1 MSSCGS
7 SIEANS
13 GAEREALRT
22 DDFDFDLPAELIAQ
36 TPAEPRDT
44 ARLLVL
50 NRESGRLDHRVFRE
64 LDQLLQ
70 PGDLLI
76 GNRSRVWPAR
86 LVGRRSDSGGRV
98 GALLLR
104 QAESGDGDWEALVR
118 PGRRLQPGTRVVFE
132 RAGRSVE
139 VEIRARLA
147 SGGRLLRVLGPTGNS
162 NLLDVGETPLPPY
175 IHGWSGDPERYQT
188 IYGDRPGSA
197 AAPTA
202 GLHFTSELLDRLMRR
217 GIGFDFVTLH
227 VGTDTFRPIRATMV
241 DEHEMHAEW
250 AEVPPAVLARV
261 AETRARGGKVI
272 AVGTTAVRGLESAA
286 VAAAGDGW
294 SGWTR
299 LFIRPGHRF
308 LLVDALITNFHLP
321 RSSLLLLV
329 SALVG
334 RESILSAYRE
344 AISRRYRFYSFG
356 DAMLLC

>member
-1 MSSCGS
+1 MSSSAS
-7 SIEANS
+7 SIEVS
-13 GAEREALRT
+13 DGAERATPRT
-22 DDFDFDLPAELIAQ
+22 DDFNFDLPSELIAQ

-50 NRESGRLDHRVFRE
+50 NHRSGGLDHRIFRE

-86 LVGRRSDSGGRV
+86 LVGRRSDTGGRV
-98 GALLLR
+98 GGLLLR
-104 QAESGDGDWEALVR
+104 HTESGDWEALVR

-147 SGGRLLRVLGPTGNS
+147 SGGRLLKVLGPPGTAD
-162 NLLDVGETPLPPY
+162 LLAVGETPLPPY
-175 IHGWSGDPERYQT
+175 IRGWSGDPERYQT
-188 IYGDRPGSA
+188 VYGDRPGSS

-202 GLHFTSELLDRLMRR
+202 GLHFTPELLDRLVRR
-217 GIGFDFVTLH
+217 GIGFDFITLH

-241 DEHEMHAEW
+241 DEHDMHAEW
-250 AEVPPAVLARV
+250 AEVPAKVLARV
-261 AETRARGGKVI
+261 AETRARGGKVV
-272 AVGTTAVRGLESAA
+272 AVGTTAVRGLESS
-286 VAAAGDGW
+286 AAAAPGDGW

-299 LFIRPGHRF
+299 LYIRPGYRF
-308 LLVDALITNFHLP
+308 QLVDALITNFHLP

-329 SALVG
+329 SALAG
-334 RESILSAYRE
+334 RERILSAYRE
-344 AISRRYRFYSFG
+344 AVSRNYRFFSFG
-356 DAMLLC
+356 DAMLLY

>member
-1 MSSCGS
+1 MVSSAS
-7 SIEANS
+7 SIEDS
-13 GAEREALRT
+13 GGAERVALRT

-36 TPAEPRDT
+36 SPAEPRDT
-44 ARLLVL
+44 ARLLVV
-50 NRESGRLDHRVFRE
+50 NRGSGDLDHRVFRE

-86 LVGRRSDSGGRV
+86 LAGRRSDTGGRV

-104 QAESGDGDWEALVR
+104 RTESGDWEALVR

-147 SGGRLLRVLGPTGNS
+147 SGGRLLSVLGPTDTS
-162 NLLDVGETPLPPY
+162 DLLGVGEAPLPPY
-175 IHGWSGDPERYQT
+175 IRGWSGDPERYQT
-188 IYGDRPGSA
+188 VYGDRPGSS

-202 GLHFTSELLDRLMRR
+202 GLHFTSELLDRLVYR

-227 VGTDTFRPIRATMV
+227 IGTDTFRPIRATMV

-250 AEVPPAVLARV
+250 AEVPADLLARI
-261 AETRARGGKVI
+261 AETRARGSKVV

-286 VAAAGDGW
+286 GAAPGAGW
-294 SGWTR
+294 SGWTQ
-299 LFIRPGHRF
+299 LYIRPGYRF
-308 LLVDALITNFHLP
+308 QLVDALITNFHLP

-329 SALVG
+329 SALAG
-334 RESILSAYRE
+334 RENILAAYRE
-344 AISRRYRFYSFG
+344 AISRQYRFFSFG
-356 DAMLLC
+356 DAMLLY

>member
-1 MSSCGS
+1 MSSPAS
-7 SIEANS
+7 SFETS
-13 GAEREALRT
+13 GAERQALRT

-36 TPAEPRDT
+36 TPAEPRDS

-86 LVGRRSDSGGRV
+86 LVGRRSDTGGRV

-104 QAESGDGDWEALVR
+104 QAAGGDWEALVR

-132 RAGRSVE
+132 RAGHSVE

-147 SGGRLLRVLGPTGNS
+147 SGGRLLRVLEPADS
-162 NLLDVGETPLPPY
+162 SDLLDVGATPLPPY
-175 IHGWSGDPERYQT
+175 IRGWSGDPERYQT
-188 IYGDRPGSA
+188 VYGDRLGSS

-202 GLHFTSELLDRLMRR
+202 GLHFTPDLLDRLMRR
-217 GIGFDFVTLH
+217 DIGFDFVTLH

-250 AEVPPAVLARV
+250 AEVPAGVLARIS
-261 AETRARGGKVI
+261 ETRARGGKVV

-286 VAAAGDGW
+286 AAAAAGGDGW

-299 LFIRPGHRF
+299 LFIRPGHHF
-308 LLVDALITNFHLP
+308 VLVDALITNFHLP

-329 SALVG
+329 SALAG
-334 RESILSAYRE
+334 RENILSAYRE
-344 AISRRYRFYSFG
+344 AVSRHYRFFSFG

>member
-1 MSSCGS
+1 M
-7 SIEANS
+7 EAHD
-13 GAEREALRT
+13 GGERQALRT
-22 DDFDFDLPAELIAQ
+22 DDFNFDLPAELIAQ

-50 NRESGRLDHRVFRE
+50 NRASGRLDHRVFRD
-64 LDQLLQ
+64 LDQLLR
-70 PGDLLI
+70 PGDLLV

-86 LVGRRSDSGGRV
+86 LVGRRSDTGGRV

-104 QAESGDGDWEALVR
+104 QAESDDGDWEALVR
-118 PGRRLQPGTRVVFE
+118 PGRRLQPGTRIVFE

-147 SGGRLLRVLGPTGNS
+147 SGGRLLRVLGPTGS
-162 NLLDVGETPLPPY
+162 SGLLDVGETPLPPY
-175 IHGWSGDPERYQT
+175 IRDWSGDPERYQT

-202 GLHFTSELLDRLMRR
+202 GLHFTPELLDRLVRR
-217 GIGFDFVTLH
+217 GVGFDFVTLH

-250 AEVPPAVLARV
+250 AEVPAEVLARI

-286 VAAAGDGW
+286 SAPAGAGW
-294 SGWTR
+294 SVWTR

-329 SALVG
+329 SALAG

-344 AISRRYRFYSFG
+344 AISCRYRFFSFG

>member
-1 MSSCGS
+1 MSSSAS
-7 SIEANS
+7 SIEGEG

-22 DDFDFDLPAELIAQ
+22 DDFNFDLPAELIAQ

-50 NRESGRLDHRVFRE
+50 NRESGTLDHRVFRE

-86 LVGRRSDSGGRV
+86 LVGRRGDSGGRV

-104 QAESGDGDWEALVR
+104 QAESGDWEALVR

-147 SGGRLLRVLGPTGNS
+147 SGGRLLRVLGPADS
-162 NLLDVGETPLPPY
+162 SDLLEVGETPLPPY
-175 IHGWSGDPERYQT
+175 IRGWSGDPERYQT
-188 IYGDRPGSA
+188 VYGDRPGSS

-202 GLHFTSELLDRLMRR
+202 GLHFTPELLDRLVRR

-241 DEHEMHAEW
+241 DEHDMHAEW
-250 AEVPPAVLARV
+250 AEVPAAVLARV
-261 AETRARGGKVI
+261 AETRAGGGRVV
-272 AVGTTAVRGLESAA
+272 AVGTTAVRSLESA
-286 VAAAGDGW
+286 VDAAAGDGW

-308 LLVDALITNFHLP
+308 QLVDALITNFHLP

-329 SALVG
+329 SAFAG
-334 RESILSAYRE
+334 RENILSAYRE
-344 AISRRYRFYSFG
+344 AVARRYRFFSFG